1 MALEFSIPVIINT
14 GLIKDSLRYE
24 AGKLGIPVIA
34 YEAGEALR
42 IQERA
47 VVTGVRAIMSVRG
60 SLGMLP
66 HRQMRTVRAEPY
78 IAQSSARFRAPTDG
92 LFRPFVELGARVEA
106 GDKLGTISR
115 PFSSDETVPQASADG
130 IVICIHKLPLVN
142 EGEAPF
148 HIAQFEKSAAME
160 VEIAAHES
168 IIRDDRLYENGELR
182 SGPDEVDA

>member
-66 HRQMRTVRAEPY
+66 HR
-78 IAQSSARFRAPTDG
+78 
-92 LFRPFVELGARVEA
+92 
-106 GDKLGTISR
+106 
-115 PFSSDETVPQASADG
+115 
-130 IVICIHKLPLVN
+130 
-142 EGEAPF
+142 
-148 HIAQFEKSAAME
+148 
-160 VEIAAHES
+160 
-168 IIRDDRLYENGELR
+168 
-182 SGPDEVDA
+182 